1 MKYWLTVLG
10 IFAIFSFSAQV
21 NPLDLTYEYANGNR
35 YIVHTAQAGN
45 TLWGLHTTYDVPVD
59 DIVKANPGIE
69 KGLKEGFRYMIP
81 AGKAEAGIPNGSQ
94 MRLHHVVKGET
105 LFGIAKK
112 YNTTTENLQKYNPE
126 LSAGLKVGQQLKIVS
141 LAGNGPVA
149 PVVKEPE
156 TKPLTT
162 PSITFSDTLLNYT
175 VKESETLYSV
185 SKRFM
190 VPVNTLQEV
199 NGLKSTK
206 IKPGDVLKIPLKKE
220 NVKQVPIREVKPLK
234 EDKKIDQE
242 LIFKSKES
250 YQVVALLS
258 FDLDK
263 NSNKALQNLATEFY
277 MGLQL
282 AADSL
287 DQLGLKANVKV
298 IDLPIDSAGI
308 YKILASA
315 DLKNADLVFGPL
327 VPQSA
332 DIVGRW
338 CGKNRIPM
346 ICPSQCNT
354 SLLKNNPFVT
364 AAVSTDITQQKVLAR
379 YVVENYKNAQIIL
392 VNPGPKDKELYDAFR
407 THFIQVSKQ
416 GANIKL
422 VEAKTTDFTT
432 FIRKGGEN
440 VIVYPTTDRGSVMK
454 FVDQLHKVIG
464 KSTNTVVTV
473 MGTKEWGNFDDVNG
487 YYKNKYNF
495 TWASSSD
502 LNYTL
507 EPTKQLGM
515 LYRKKYNADLGKAG
529 AHGFD
534 IFYYFCST
542 FLMGNQPKE
551 QVINA
556 FEIKQVESGSGK
568 ENKSCFILKHVD
580 YQISRMGIF
589 YE

>member
-1 MKYWLTVLG
+1 
-10 IFAIFSFSAQV
+10 
-21 NPLDLTYEYANGNR
+21 
-35 YIVHTAQAGN
+35 
-45 TLWGLHTTYDVPVD
+45 
-59 DIVKANPGIE
+59 
-69 KGLKEGFRYMIP
+69 
-81 AGKAEAGIPNGSQ
+81 
-94 MRLHHVVKGET
+94 
-105 LFGIAKK
+105 
-112 YNTTTENLQKYNPE
+112 
-126 LSAGLKVGQQLKIVS
+126 
-141 LAGNGPVA
+141 
-149 PVVKEPE
+149 
-156 TKPLTT
+156 
-162 PSITFSDTLLNYT
+162 
-175 VKESETLYSV
+175 
-185 SKRFM
+185 M